1 MLALCSSLSALQNH
15 HCGRHICPEYT
26 PQGIVLR
33 MFTSE
38 SKGKSPSSLLGKLT
52 TPSTPAATT
61 TPLANRL
68 IWFFFG
74 IAVLGWTASA
84 ILSAVHFWVL
94 PIPEGVPTR
103 GPMAVMMSPWA
114 YIGPI
119 PLATIGA
126 IYYIAMMAV
135 AAMWLLTKSPLIERL
150 LLPVTALGVIFSA
163 YFVYLQLVVIGE
175 ICPFCMVSAA
185 ATTLL
190 FAIELTV
197 KKIGGAVT
205 APAVNPAIAAPIM
218 VSIPLVMALLA
229 MFSLTVLPLPQF

>member
-1 MLALCSSLSALQNH
+1 MDGSPKKIIFSVWSTFQLGS
-15 HCGRHICPEYT
+15 HIWRSNT
-26 PQGIVLR
+26 PPQRIVLR

-38 SKGKSPSSLLGKLT
+38 SKGKSPSSLLGRLT
-52 TPSTPAATT
+52 RPSVPAATT

-68 IWFFFG
+68 IWSFFG

-126 IYYIAMMAV
+126 IYYIGMMAV
-135 AAMWLLTKSPLIERL
+135 AAMWLLTKSDLIERI
-150 LLPVTALGVIFSA
+150 LLPFTALGVVFSA

-190 FAIELTV
+190 FVIELIV
-197 KKIGGAVT
+197 KKIGGAIT
-205 APAVNPAIAAPIM
+205 APTVNR
-218 VSIPLVMALLA
+218 L
-229 MFSLTVLPLPQF
+229 FRF